1 MSGQLMVVAGPD
13 RGRTFPLE
21 EGQTLVIGRGM
32 NTETKLTD
40 PRVSR
45 VHCQVRLAGD
55 RLHLTDAGSST
66 GTLVNDRRVVE
77 EYIAPGDTFQIG
89 STRLRFD
96 LGLAQEATTYVGI
109 PAVASRTT
117 DNFGDAFYRHL
128 KAHTERDVLVLS
140 LTEHQ
145 ILDEELA
152 ESLRVEMLTAV
163 SGAGARH
170 VVVDFS
176 AVKSV
181 SNAIFR
187 PLVSLSGRL
196 GDSGDRLVLCSL
208 NALVDQVFRMSGM
221 IDPCKTAAPCFETAA
236 DQAAALALLRGAG

>member
-1 MSGQLMVVAGPD
+1 MVVAGTD

-66 GTLVNDRRVVE
+66 GTLVNNRRVVE
-77 EYIAPGDTFQIG
+77 EDIGPGDTFLIG

-96 LGLAQEATTYVGI
+96 LGLGQEATTYVGV
-109 PAVASRTT
+109 PAVAGPAA
-117 DNFGDAFYRHL
+117 NLGEPFYRHL
-128 KAHTERDVLVLS
+128 KAHTERDALVLALS
-140 LTEHQ
+140 EHQ
-145 ILDEELA
+145 VLDEELA
-152 ESLRVEMLTAV
+152 ESLRVELLTAV
-163 SGAGARH
+163 ANAGARR
-170 VVVDFS
+170 VVVDFR
-176 AVKSV
+176 AVKTV

-187 PLVSLSGRL
+187 PLISLSGKL
-196 GDSGDRLVLCSL
+196 GEPGDRLVLCGL

-221 IDPCKTAAPCFETAA
+221 IDPCKTSGPCFETAA
-236 DQAAALALLRGAG
+236 DQAAALARLAGAG

>member
-1 MSGQLMVVAGPD
+1 MVVAGPD
-13 RGRTFPLE
+13 RGRSFPLE

-77 EYIAPGDTFQIG
+77 EEIAPGDTFLIG

-96 LGLAQEATTYVGI
+96 LGMGMEAATYVGI
-109 PAVASRTT
+109 PAVAGPAAAGL
-117 DNFGDAFYRHL
+117 GDPFYRHL
-128 KAHTERDVLVLS
+128 KVHTERDVLVLT

-145 ILDEELA
+145 VLDEELA

-163 SGAGARH
+163 SNAGARR
-170 VVVDFS
+170 VVVDFRAVRSVSS
-176 AVKSV
+176 AV
-181 SNAIFR
+181 FR

-196 GDSGDRLVLCSL
+196 GDSGDRLVLCGL
-208 NALVDQVFRMSGM
+208 NALVEQVFRMSGM
-221 IDPCKTAAPCFETAA
+221 IDPCTTSGPCFEAA
-236 DQAAALALLRGAG
+236 PDQAAALARLAG